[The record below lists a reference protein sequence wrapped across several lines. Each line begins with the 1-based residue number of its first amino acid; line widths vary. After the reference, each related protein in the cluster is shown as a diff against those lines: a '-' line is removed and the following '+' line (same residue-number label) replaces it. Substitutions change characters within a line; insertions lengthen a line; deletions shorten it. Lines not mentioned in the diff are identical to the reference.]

1 MKKNMI
7 GVDIGGTKCVVSY
20 GIMINNN
27 LKIIDKQRFAT
38 TTVRETIENI
48 LSGINNIMKKHDIT
62 SSNTE
67 SVGISCGGPL
77 DSIKG
82 IIMSPPNLPGWNKIP
97 IVKTI
102 EEKTG
107 IKTAIQNDA
116 NACALAEWKFG
127 AGKGTQNM
135 VFLTFGTGMG
145 SGLILN
151 GKLYSGTNDNA
162 GEIGHIRLS
171 EFGPVGYGKAGSF
184 EGFASGGGIAQL
196 AKMKIREK
204 LQMGESVEWC
214 PEGKM
219 ESITTKLV
227 AEAANRGD
235 EFAKSIFDLSSSY
248 LGKGLAMI
256 IDILNPEMIVIG
268 SIYTRNE
275 KLIRPIMIKT
285 IEKEAL
291 LLARN
296 VCTIKPA
303 KLGEQIGDYAA
314 LSVAANI
321 I

>member
-1 MKKNMI
+1 MNKNMI
-7 GVDIGGTKCVVSY
+7 GVDIGGTKCAVSY

-48 LSGINNIMKKHDIT
+48 LSGINKIMKKHDLT

-135 VFLTFGTGMG
+135 VFLTFGTGLG

-184 EGFASGGGIAQL
+184 EGFVSGGGIAQL

-219 ESITTKLV
+219 ESITTKEV
-227 AEAANRGD
+227 AEAANLGD
-235 EFAKSIFDLSSSY
+235 KFAKSIFDLSSSY

-303 KLGEQIGDYAA
+303 ELGEQIGDYAA
-314 LSVAANI
+314 LSVAVNI